1 MKRAS
6 MVAGIVA
13 AAVLLA
19 ACSSSSDTASST
31 TAAATSAVSSSP
43 ISSTAASSS
52 AASSTAAASSLS
64 ATSTSAP
71 SSSAITIGGDT
82 TELDAQ
88 TATWFDTFCT
98 GMGPLGELQ
107 SGASSISSVQQ
118 LSEQMTSIGTALT
131 DTGAKLAVLPPPTF
145 EGGDQVAQQLQAN
158 MQQGGPVF
166 TEYGQKALQ
175 LDPNDQAAGNQFLAD
190 FQTATAGLGIA
201 NFEPTPEVR
210 QAVRAVPACQ
220 TLFGS

>member
-6 MVAGIVA
+6 IVAGIVA
-13 AAVLLA
+13 VAVLLA
-19 ACSSSSDTASST
+19 ACSSSSDTAGST
-31 TAAATSAVSSSP
+31 TSAVTSSP

-107 SGASSISSVQQ
+107 SGASTITSVQQ

-131 DTGAKLAVLPPPTF
+131 DTGAKLAALPPPTF

-166 TEYGQKALQ
+166 TDYGQKALQ
-175 LDPNDQAAGNQFLAD
+175 LDPNDQAAGNQFLTD
-190 FQTATAGLGIA
+190 FQAATADLGIA
-201 NFEPTPEVR
+201 NFEPTPAVR

>member
-6 MVAGIVA
+6 IVAGIVA
-13 AAVLLA
+13 VAVLLA
-19 ACSSSSDTASST
+19 ACSSSSDTAGST
-31 TAAATSAVSSSP
+31 TSAVTSSPSSSP
-43 ISSTAASSS
+43 AASSS
-52 AASSTAAASSLS
+52 DASSTAAASSLS
-64 ATSTSAP
+64 ASTSAP

-131 DTGAKLAVLPPPTF
+131 DTGAKLAALPPPTF

-201 NFEPTPEVR
+201 NFEPTPAVR

>member
-6 MVAGIVA
+6 IVAGIVA

-43 ISSTAASSS
+43 ISSPAASSS
-52 AASSTAAASSLS
+52 LS
-64 ATSTSAP
+64 GTSTSAP

-131 DTGAKLAVLPPPTF
+131 DTGAKLAALPPPTF

>member
-6 MVAGIVA
+6 IVAGIVA

-64 ATSTSAP
+64 ATST
-71 SSSAITIGGDT
+71 SAITIGGDT

-131 DTGAKLAVLPPPTF
+131 DTGAKLAALPPPTF

>member
-64 ATSTSAP
+64 ATSTSA
-71 SSSAITIGGDT
+71 ITIGGDT
-82 TELDAQ
+82 TELDPQ

>member
-6 MVAGIVA
+6 IVAGIVA
-13 AAVLLA
+13 ATVLLA
-19 ACSSSSDTASST
+19 ACSSSSDTAGST
-31 TAAATSAVSSSP
+31 TAAATSAASSSP
-43 ISSTAASSS
+43 ISSPTASSS

-64 ATSTSAP
+64 ASTSAP

-107 SGASSISSVQQ
+107 SGASTITSVQQ

-131 DTGAKLAVLPPPTF
+131 DTGAKLAALPPPTF

-166 TEYGQKALQ
+166 TDYGQKALQ

-190 FQTATAGLGIA
+190 FQAATADLGIA
-201 NFEPTPEVR
+201 NFEPTPAVR

>member
-6 MVAGIVA
+6 IVAGIVV
-13 AAVLLA
+13 AAVVLA
-19 ACSSSSDTASST
+19 ACSSSSDTAGST
-31 TAAATSAVSSSP
+31 TSAVTSSPSSSP
-43 ISSTAASSS
+43 AASSS
-52 AASSTAAASSLS
+52 DASSTAAASSLS
-64 ATSTSAP
+64 ASTSAP

-107 SGASSISSVQQ
+107 SGASTITSVQQ

-131 DTGAKLAVLPPPTF
+131 DTGAKLAALPPPTF
-145 EGGDQVAQQLQAN
+145 EGGDQVAQQLEAN

-166 TEYGQKALQ
+166 TDYGQKALQ
-175 LDPNDQAAGNQFLAD
+175 LDPNDQAAGNQFLTD
-190 FQTATAGLGIA
+190 FQAATADLGIA
-201 NFEPTPEVR
+201 NFEPTPAVR

>member
-19 ACSSSSDTASST
+19 ACSSSSDTASSA

-43 ISSTAASSS
+43 ISSPAASSS
-52 AASSTAAASSLS
+52 LS
-64 ATSTSAP
+64 GTSTSAP

-82 TELDAQ
+82 TELDPQ

-131 DTGAKLAVLPPPTF
+131 DTGAKLAALPPPTF

>member
-31 TAAATSAVSSSP
+31 TAAVTSAVSPSP
-43 ISSTAASSS
+43 ISSNAASSS

-64 ATSTSAP
+64 ATST
-71 SSSAITIGGDT
+71 SAITIGGDT

-131 DTGAKLAVLPPPTF
+131 DTGAKLAALPPPTF

>member
-6 MVAGIVA
+6 IVAGIVA
-13 AAVLLA
+13 ATVLLA
-19 ACSSSSDTASST
+19 ACSSSSDTAGSS
-31 TAAATSAVSSSP
+31 TAAATSAASSSP
-43 ISSTAASSS
+43 T
-52 AASSTAAASSLS
+52 SSTAAASSLS

-82 TELDAQ
+82 TELDEQ

-98 GMGPLGELQ
+98 GMAPLGELQ
-107 SGASSISSVQQ
+107 SGASTITSVQQ

-131 DTGAKLAVLPPPTF
+131 DTGAKLAALPPPTF

-166 TEYGQKALQ
+166 TDYGQKALQ

-190 FQTATAGLGIA
+190 FQAATADLGIA
-201 NFEPTPEVR
+201 NFEPTPAVR
-210 QAVRAVPACQ
+210 QAVRAVPECQ

>member
-64 ATSTSAP
+64 ATST
-71 SSSAITIGGDT
+71 SAITIGGDT

>member
-64 ATSTSAP
+64 ATSTSA
-71 SSSAITIGGDT
+71 ITIGGDT

-131 DTGAKLAVLPPPTF
+131 DTGAKLAALPPPTF

>member
-6 MVAGIVA
+6 IVAGIVA

-31 TAAATSAVSSSP
+31 TAAATSAVSSSH
-43 ISSTAASSS
+43 ISSPAAS
-52 AASSTAAASSLS
+52 SSLS

-131 DTGAKLAVLPPPTF
+131 DTGAKLAALPPPTF

>member
-31 TAAATSAVSSSP
+31 TAAATSAVSSSH
-43 ISSTAASSS
+43 ISSPAAS
-52 AASSTAAASSLS
+52 SSLS

-131 DTGAKLAVLPPPTF
+131 DTGAKLAALPPPTF

>member
-6 MVAGIVA
+6 IVAGIIA

-19 ACSSSSDTASST
+19 ACSSSSDTAGST
-31 TAAATSAVSSSP
+31 TSAVTSSP
-43 ISSTAASSS
+43 ISSPAASSS
-52 AASSTAAASSLS
+52 AASSTAAAASSLS
-64 ATSTSAP
+64 ASTSAP

-107 SGASSISSVQQ
+107 SGASTITSVQQ

-131 DTGAKLAVLPPPTF
+131 DTGAKLAALPPPTF

-166 TEYGQKALQ
+166 TDYGQKALQ

-190 FQTATAGLGIA
+190 FQAATADLGIA
-201 NFEPTPEVR
+201 NFEPTPAVR

>member
-6 MVAGIVA
+6 IVAGIVA

-64 ATSTSAP
+64 ATST
-71 SSSAITIGGDT
+71 SAITIGGDT

>member
-31 TAAATSAVSSSP
+31 TAAATSAVSPSP

-64 ATSTSAP
+64 ATST
-71 SSSAITIGGDT
+71 SAITIGGDT

-131 DTGAKLAVLPPPTF
+131 DTGAKLAALPPPTF

>member
-1 MKRAS
+1 
-6 MVAGIVA
+6 
-13 AAVLLA
+13 
-19 ACSSSSDTASST
+19 
-31 TAAATSAVSSSP
+31 
-43 ISSTAASSS
+43 
-52 AASSTAAASSLS
+52 
-64 ATSTSAP
+64 
-71 SSSAITIGGDT
+71 
-82 TELDAQ
+82 LDAQ

>member
-6 MVAGIVA
+6 IVAGIVA

-43 ISSTAASSS
+43 ISSPAAS
-52 AASSTAAASSLS
+52 SSLS

-131 DTGAKLAVLPPPTF
+131 DTGAKLAALPPPTF

>member
-6 MVAGIVA
+6 IVAGIVA

-19 ACSSSSDTASST
+19 ACSSSSDTASSA

-43 ISSTAASSS
+43 ISSPAASSS
-52 AASSTAAASSLS
+52 LS
-64 ATSTSAP
+64 GTSTSAP

-131 DTGAKLAVLPPPTF
+131 DTGAKLAALPPPTF

>member
-6 MVAGIVA
+6 IVAGIVA

-19 ACSSSSDTASST
+19 ACSSSSDTASSA
-31 TAAATSAVSSSP
+31 TAAAISAVSSSP
-43 ISSTAASSS
+43 ISSPAASSS
-52 AASSTAAASSLS
+52 LS
-64 ATSTSAP
+64 GTSTSAP

-131 DTGAKLAVLPPPTF
+131 DTGAKLAALPPPTF

>member
-6 MVAGIVA
+6 IVAGIVA

-31 TAAATSAVSSSP
+31 PAAATSAVSSSP

-64 ATSTSAP
+64 ATST
-71 SSSAITIGGDT
+71 SAITIGGDT

-131 DTGAKLAVLPPPTF
+131 DTGAKLAALPPPTF